1 VITLALLAAA
11 LAAAPSHLGE
21 IRMHLFENATGR
33 LSDDI
38 SPPSDF
44 TGWNTTLRAD
54 DLVVVAEVV
63 TTGEQF
69 ISRPLTIVARR
80 RGGRLLGQRS
90 FRAILTSHEGHAF
103 LPLWLS
109 DVTCAGEVEIT
120 VTYGR
125 EIRRETL
132 SLECGE

>member
-1 VITLALLAAA
+1 VTLLALLLAAQ
-11 LAAAPSHLGE
+11 AAAPSHLGE
-21 IRMHLFENATGR
+21 IRMHLFEHASGH
-33 LSDDI
+33 LSDDV

-44 TGWNTTLRAD
+44 SGWNTTLHAD
-54 DLVVVAEVV
+54 DLVVIAEVV

-80 RGGRLLGQRS
+80 RNGRILGQRS
-90 FRAILTSHEGHAF
+90 FRAILTSNEGHAF
-103 LPLWLS
+103 LPLWLN
-109 DVTCAGEVEIT
+109 DVACAGEIQVT

-125 EIRRETL
+125 ETKRETL